1 LSKGQVLVER
11 SILLVVQ
18 ELDVTHEALHDESLE
33 ARRLRECIWATKTT
47 LGATS
52 GEAAEARAAAMV
64 A

>member
-1 LSKGQVLVER
+1 M
-11 SILLVVQ
+11 Q
-18 ELDVTHEALHDESLE
+18 ELDVTHEALRDESLE
-33 ARRLRECIWATKTT
+33 ARWLRECIWAAKTT